1 MYGNPSPS
9 VGFHPN
15 CHHCG
20 KQAHLLTW
28 LHANNGV
35 PYDGSDSQNRS
46 ASGQCRKSPPHRS
59 PRMSVPKTMFQL
71 SGRGYAAANLS
82 HATLVIIDAQKEY
95 LSGPLA
101 LSGMDAAVGNIKQ
114 LVSAARNAG
123 RPIVHVRHLGTVGG
137 LFDPQG
143 ERGEFIP
150 ALSLKATKP
159 SSASCCPAP
168 FTAQAGKKT
177 LAGPRSLDLIV
188 CGFMSHSSVSTTVR
202 AAKNLGFRCTLVEDA
217 CATRD
222 LPYKGGIL
230 SAEHVQQTEMAIMAD
245 NFATLALTKI

>member
-1 MYGNPSPS
+1 
-9 VGFHPN
+9 
-15 CHHCG
+15 
-20 KQAHLLTW
+20 
-28 LHANNGV
+28 
-35 PYDGSDSQNRS
+35 
-46 ASGQCRKSPPHRS
+46 
-59 PRMSVPKTMFQL
+59 MSVPKTMFQL

-82 HATLVIIDAQKEY
+82 HATLIIIDAQKEY

-101 LSGMDAAVGNIKQ
+101 LSGMDAAVANITR
-114 LVSAARNAG
+114 LLDAARKAG

-150 ALSLKATKP
+150 GLEPQGDEMIIGKMLP
-159 SSASCCPAP
+159 SAFHS
-168 FTAQAGKKT
+168 TDLYERLERMG
-177 LAGPRSLDLIV
+177 SLDLIV

-222 LPYKGGIL
+222 LPFKGGVL
-230 SAEHVQQTEMAIMAD
+230 SAEQVQQTEMAIMAD
-245 NFATLALTKI
+245 NFATLAQTQTLI